1 MLRFREEGGACL
13 GRWKHN
19 PVGLLTCNA
28 SDVSVRQMK
37 TVPLRT
43 LLRDPKSVKKLTG
56 GGHSVRITDG
66 GVALWDLSAP
76 SVNADTDEA
85 ERNRLWDEHFDDLMD
100 QPLHAAGMP
109 SLDQVLELSRG
120 DR

>member
-1 MLRFREEGGACL
+1 
-13 GRWKHN
+13 
-19 PVGLLTCNA
+19 
-28 SDVSVRQMK
+28 MK

-76 SVNADTDEA
+76 SVHADTDEA
-85 ERNRLWDEHFDDLMD
+85 ERNRLWDEHFDDLLD

-109 SLDQVLELSRG
+109 SMDQVLELSRG

>member
-1 MLRFREEGGACL
+1 
-13 GRWKHN
+13 
-19 PVGLLTCNA
+19 
-28 SDVSVRQMK
+28 MK
-37 TVPLRT
+37 TIPLRT

-76 SVNADTDEA
+76 LVQADKDEA
-85 ERNRLWDEHFDDLMD
+85 DRNRLWDEHFDDLLA
-100 QPLHAAGMP
+100 QPLRQDGMP
-109 SLDQVLELSRG
+109 SLDHVLELSRG

>member
-1 MLRFREEGGACL
+1 
-13 GRWKHN
+13 
-19 PVGLLTCNA
+19 
-28 SDVSVRQMK
+28 MK

-43 LLRDPKSVKKLTG
+43 LLRNPKSVKKLTG

-76 SVNADTDEA
+76 AAEAGNDED
-85 ERNRLWDEHFDDLMD
+85 ERNRLWDEHFDALLA
-100 QPLHAAGMP
+100 QPLPLADAP
-109 SLDQVLELSRG
+109 SLDHVLELSRG

>member
-1 MLRFREEGGACL
+1 
-13 GRWKHN
+13 
-19 PVGLLTCNA
+19 
-28 SDVSVRQMK
+28 MK

-76 SVNADTDEA
+76 AADAGSDED
-85 ERNRLWDEHFDDLMD
+85 ERNRLWDEHFEDLLA
-100 QPLHAAGMP
+100 QPLPMVVAP
-109 SLDQVLELSRG
+109 SLDHVLELSRG